1 MVTMTIFTLL
11 LPLMFGQWGTIP
23 AIAKTNWT
31 LVIAL
36 LLSGAVG
43 FGAGAMIYLNPKWEK
58 PIIIFGKPIR
68 DALAYDFY
76 MARLYEVTVV
86 FAVAQGSRL
95 TAWLDRY
102 VVDGLVNFVGVASLF
117 SGESLKYTIS
127 GQSRT
132 YLLTLFIGLL
142 LGLAV
147 VSWLGNWTSLAGI

>member
-1 MVTMTIFTLL
+1 
-11 LPLMFGQWGTIP
+11 MFWQWGAIP
-23 AIAKTNWT
+23 AIAQTNWI
-31 LVIAL
+31 LVLGL

-58 PIIIFGKPIR
+58 PISLLNQPIR
-68 DALAYDFY
+68 DVFSYDFY
-76 MARLYEVTVV
+76 IARVYELTVV

-95 TAWLDRY
+95 TAWFDRY

-142 LGLAV
+142 IGLAA
-147 VSWLGNWTSLAGI
+147 VSWLGDWNGLTQVAQGFRVG